1 MDIWREEFET
11 DDIAIAGRCCFPFQ
25 QLERGSSAPV
35 SYLNTQAVDTVREAL
50 TQDTGYKSSARSNE
64 LVYEYP

>member
-1 MDIWREEFET
+1 MHRAKKFET

-35 SYLNTQAVDTVREAL
+35 SQLYTQDLDGKWRVLTMDTVS
-50 TQDTGYKSSARSNE
+50 KSSAPKRRAC
-64 LVYEYP
+64 V